1 MTAIGAFL
9 KTFIYLISASLLYP
23 VLLLLS
29 VLCLYLIV
37 CGGTFFAEWLERARL
52 HKCPPQDLPDLLANG
67 DPSAVV
73 AHRVNRY
80 IKTLLQVLRRNDGV
94 EPAVEN
100 LLQQETLILRKSM
113 DRLWLL
119 VRVAPALGLLG
130 TLIPMGTGLAAL
142 GQGDMTQLSADLVV
156 AFTTTV
162 AGLAVG
168 TAAVVMYTIRRRW
181 MEEDIKNMELATE
194 LLTLRA
200 EKDKHALFQKTAN

>member
-1 MTAIGAFL
+1 
-9 KTFIYLISASLLYP
+9 
-23 VLLLLS
+23 
-29 VLCLYLIV
+29 
-37 CGGTFFAEWLERARL
+37 
-52 HKCPPQDLPDLLANG
+52 LLANG

-80 IKTLLQVLRRNDGV
+80 IKTLLQVLHRNDGV
-94 EPAVEN
+94 EVAVEN

-119 VRVAPALGLLG
+119 VRVAPALGLIG

-162 AGLAVG
+162 AGLAIG
-168 TAAVVMYTIRRRW
+168 TAAIVMYTIRRRW
-181 MEEDIKNMELATE
+181 IEEDIKNMELATE

-200 EKDKHALFQKTAN
+200 EKDKHALFQKTAI